1 MLNFGELF
9 TNRYLL
15 VPVVAWLT
23 AQILK
28 VFTNAIV
35 TKKLDFKRLVGDGG
49 MPSAHSATVSS
60 LAVTSLLVAGF
71 GSFEFA
77 FSFLFATIV
86 CRDAMGVRFETGK
99 QSILLNEIVD
109 SFELISKEEL
119 PEVKLKELV
128 GHTPF
133 QVIAG
138 ILLGCTIA
146 IVAYAIFPIM

>member
-1 MLNFGELF
+1 MLNFGDLF
-9 TNRYLL
+9 TNRYLI
-15 VPVVAWLT
+15 VPVVSWLT

-35 TKKLDFKRLVGDGG
+35 TKKIDFKRLFGDGG

-60 LAVTSLLVAGF
+60 LAVTSLLTAGF

-77 FSFLFATIV
+77 FSFIFATIV

-146 IVAYAIFPIM
+146 IVFYAIFPV